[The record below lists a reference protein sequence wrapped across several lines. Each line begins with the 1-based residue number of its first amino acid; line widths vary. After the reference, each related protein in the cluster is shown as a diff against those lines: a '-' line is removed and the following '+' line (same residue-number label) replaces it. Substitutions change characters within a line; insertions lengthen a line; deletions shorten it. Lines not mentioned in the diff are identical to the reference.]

1 MIPVDWIIPISS
13 LCNEITMS
21 PVIEEKKSKMNFKLS
36 ILNTNLSTTIP
47 FSFQLDLLTK
57 IRGKQYIF
65 ATITFLSKEGPNNNY
80 SFSFGGDFSVN
91 KMSIKSSDKT
101 RTDNTRINF
110 NFLYERHFIYND
122 QLHLQISI
130 GYVEQTFLGIPSID
144 FVPDPYDIVKKIL
157 APHDTKHECPVSNS
171 EISWVCQSASTI
183 ILNDQPCLLRLKTPI
198 VIVGDLHGQYFD
210 LIRIFQKYGFPNI
223 ANYLFLGDY
232 VDRGHDSLDIIVLL
246 LTFKILFP
254 NNIFLLR
261 GNHECASVTST
272 YGFADECNKKSRQYS
287 NFLPVFQVLPIAAII
302 GNKIFCVHGGIAP
315 SIESLDEIENFK
327 RPSEVPS
334 IGTMHELLWSDPSTQ
349 INGFGKNSRGS
360 CMSFGAKAARDF
372 LTKFGFEM
380 LIRAH
385 ETVDEG
391 YTFPFGKKMNIVTV
405 FSATQYSKGHN
416 LGAVIV
422 IDDALNYYFDTYKG
436 LNIDEI
442 RKYEKTDFYKCF
454 QEDFSGL

>member
-1 MIPVDWIIPISS
+1 MGKVPVFA
-13 LCNEITMS
+13 ITGT
-21 PVIEEKKSKMNFKLS
+21 L
-36 ILNTNLSTTIP
+36 ILNGLLSHQERSSP
-47 FSFQLDLLTK
+47 PVCDLVCK
-57 IRGKQYIF
+57 GENI
-65 ATITFLSKEGPNNNY
+65 LS
-80 SFSFGGDFSVN
+80 SC
-91 KMSIKSSDKT
+91 
-101 RTDNTRINF
+101 
-110 NFLYERHFIYND
+110 
-122 QLHLQISI
+122 
-130 GYVEQTFLGIPSID
+130 PSISVAD
-144 FVPDPYDIVKKIL
+144 
-157 APHDTKHECPVSNS
+157 
-171 EISWVCQSASTI
+171 
-183 ILNDQPCLLRLKTPI
+183 
-198 VIVGDLHGQYFD
+198 
-210 LIRIFQKYGFPNI
+210 
-223 ANYLFLGDY
+223 
-232 VDRGHDSLDIIVLL
+232 
-246 LTFKILFP
+246 
-254 NNIFLLR
+254 LR